1 MNIMK
6 KKIGQSEL
14 LFSLTKGLIIY
25 LIFTV
30 TPTRNNQNII
40 NITNI
45 PHKNITQIQH
55 SQLSSLE
62 EKIILDLSKYD
73 VLHLVKDESTLHISL
88 DREGKIIGYRP
99 FIAKMPSYW
108 NSEVTKKIL
117 VKNNL
122 FSLSQIKEQAIS
134 FRLSSLN

>member
-1 MNIMK
+1 MNIIK

-14 LFSLTKGLIIY
+14 LFLLTKGLIIY
-25 LIFTV
+25 LIFILI
-30 TPTRNNQNII
+30 PPRNNENII
-40 NITNI
+40 NIYNSPYDKI
-45 PHKNITQIQH
+45 PQIQH
-55 SQLSSLE
+55 TQLSSLE

-73 VLHLVKDESTLHISL
+73 VLHLVKNELTLHISL
-88 DREGKIIGYRP
+88 DTEGKIIGYRP

-122 FSLSQIKEQAIS
+122 FSLSQIKEQLIS

>member
-6 KKIGQSEL
+6 KKIAQFEL
-14 LFSLTKGLIIY
+14 LFSLTKGLIVY

-30 TPTRNNQNII
+30 TPTRNSQNMM
-40 NITNI
+40 NI
-45 PHKNITQIQH
+45 PNIPDKNITQIQH
-55 SQLSSLE
+55 SQLSTLE

-73 VLHLVKDESTLHISL
+73 VLYLVKNESTLHISL
-88 DREGKIIGYRP
+88 DKEGKIIGYRP

-122 FSLSQIKEQAIS
+122 FSLSQIKEQVIS